1 MKQTNSFKEDAS
13 FDDDD
18 FDIQACATTDCTGLI
33 PSLPQ
38 SEAEAEAYNELYSY
52 LPEIKNRQD

>member
-1 MKQTNSFKEDAS
+1 MINKEDAS

-38 SEAEAEAYNELYSY
+38 SEAEVEAYNELYSY

>member
-1 MKQTNSFKEDAS
+1 MKKTNSSNEGSSFK
-13 FDDDD
+13 DDD

-38 SEAEAEAYNELYSY
+38 SEAEVESYNELYHH
-52 LPEIKNRQD
+52 LPTTKST